1 MGPLGSGSRVVGE
14 SRVCVVVVVEGG
26 NVLDDV
32 KREVELFGRGNV
44 RDAYV

>member
-1 MGPLGSGSRVVGE
+1 MCSGGGGR
-14 SRVCVVVVVEGG
+14 G
-26 NVLDDV
+26 NVLDDA